1 MKKEDKSILINQIKE
16 VVSSYPHFYLTETQ
30 GMNAGQVSDL
40 RRACFKRGIK
50 MVVVKNKLMK
60 QALEQIE
67 GVDFS
72 PLFPCL
78 KENTAVLFCNTGNEP
93 AKLIKEFNEKNLKPV
108 LKGAYVEE
116 SFYIGENQL
125 DALVAIKNK
134 NELIGDVITL
144 LQSPIKNVVSAL
156 QSGGNTIHGVLK
168 TLSER

>member
-78 KENTAVLFCNTGNEP
+78 KENTAVLF
-93 AKLIKEFNEKNLKPV
+93 
-108 LKGAYVEE
+108 
-116 SFYIGENQL
+116 
-125 DALVAIKNK
+125 
-134 NELIGDVITL
+134 
-144 LQSPIKNVVSAL
+144 
-156 QSGGNTIHGVLK
+156 
-168 TLSER
+168 